1 MARAAVAALALSFS
15 AGHVLAQSAGGGTA
29 ATAVAQRFD
38 LSAQRLD
45 LAIAALASQSGARIV
60 VSTELTQS
68 RQSQAVQGNLTVRQA
83 LERLSA
89 GSGLVVRE
97 LGDGGYTL
105 VQAPAQG
112 TVTLG
117 TVTVAATAERSASTE
132 GSNAYT
138 PRYTN
143 AAKGEQSLREIPQ
156 SITVVTQQRMQDQ
169 ALRTLDEVM
178 AQTTGVT
185 QTTNW
190 NGSYNFYSRGLAVDN
205 IRYDG
210 GATSSNSGGFA
221 SLSDMALYDN
231 VGILRGADGL
241 FGAGEAGGV
250 LLLNH
255 KRPLAERQVNLAVSA
270 GSWNNYRAEIDATG
284 PLAFEGRLR
293 GRAVAVHQDQDYF
306 YDYGKDKRNVFY
318 GALETDLTPDTVALV
333 GASYQKDKR
342 RGIFE
347 GLGRNADGSALN
359 LPRSVNTGTP
369 WNMQDV
375 ELAKV
380 FAKLEHRFDADWKG
394 TATLQRLHA
403 KTYYDYANLRG
414 PIDANGEGPYWAGYY
429 QRATPKQTS
438 FDANLTG
445 SFKAWGQRH
454 DVVVGADVTSTRD
467 ANDAGYV
474 EFDYADS
481 NVYSGLYPS
490 REVFVNESQ
499 LYPGQTYTTQRK
511 TGLYGSLRIRPIDR
525 WSVIVGGRYV
535 IKDRYRQYDG
545 TGELGANRDEKNV
558 WVPYAGLVFDLTRST
573 SLYASASEIYQS
585 QADQLSGPLP
595 GSSLDPI
602 TGRNYEL
609 GVKSALWDGKL
620 NGSFAL
626 YRVEKRGAAVSDPA
640 YPESSLPSG
649 SSCCYFRDGY
659 QLSQGFETE
668 LSGEVLPGLQLSA
681 GYTYNANQNKREN
694 DEQFNTVTPRHLFK
708 LWANQTFS
716 GQLHGLQ
723 LGAGVTMQSRHYQS
737 GAVTVDGVRSNYDF
751 TQGGY
756 AVWGARAE
764 YAFDRRWSLALNVNN
779 LFDKTYFHTVS
790 STSYGNFYGAPRSV
804 LLTLRAKL

>member
-1 MARAAVAALALSFS
+1 MCIR
-15 AGHVLAQSAGGGTA
+15 
-29 ATAVAQRFD
+29 
-38 LSAQRLD
+38 
-45 LAIAALASQSGARIV
+45 
-60 VSTELTQS
+60 
-68 RQSQAVQGNLTVRQA
+68 VR
-83 LERLSA
+83 
-89 GSGLVVRE
+89 
-97 LGDGGYTL
+97 
-105 VQAPAQG
+105 
-112 TVTLG
+112 
-117 TVTVAATAERSASTE
+117 
-132 GSNAYT
+132 
-138 PRYTN
+138 
-143 AAKGEQSLREIPQ
+143 
-156 SITVVTQQRMQDQ
+156 
-169 ALRTLDEVM
+169 
-178 AQTTGVT
+178 
-185 QTTNW
+185 
-190 NGSYNFYSRGLAVDN
+190 
-205 IRYDG
+205 
-210 GATSSNSGGFA
+210 
-221 SLSDMALYDN
+221 
-231 VGILRGADGL
+231 
-241 FGAGEAGGV
+241 
-250 LLLNH
+250 
-255 KRPLAERQVNLAVSA
+255 
-270 GSWNNYRAEIDATG
+270 
-284 PLAFEGRLR
+284 
-293 GRAVAVHQDQDYF
+293 
-306 YDYGKDKRNVFY
+306 
-318 GALETDLTPDTVALV
+318 
-333 GASYQKDKR
+333 
-342 RGIFE
+342 
-347 GLGRNADGSALN
+347 
-359 LPRSVNTGTP
+359 
-369 WNMQDV
+369 
-375 ELAKV
+375 
-380 FAKLEHRFDADWKG
+380 
-394 TATLQRLHA
+394 
-403 KTYYDYANLRG
+403 
-414 PIDANGEGPYWAGYY
+414 
-429 QRATPKQTS
+429 
-438 FDANLTG
+438 
-445 SFKAWGQRH
+445 
-454 DVVVGADVTSTRD
+454 TSTRD

-535 IKDRYRQYDG
+535 IKDRYRQYDE